1 MRKFN
6 SCVAGICTVL
16 IIMFSA
22 YDYLVPNTVPSTV
35 TIYPESEKNER
46 SNASEI
52 WLTDI
57 LLNGKEQ
64 DLSQYLTNENW
75 SYHEENNDLFS
86 GSAAESPDGIL
97 TLKFPPA
104 KSITLVFSMHAW
116 CGKIQLKEAEQIIEK
131 DLYSKDS
138 DIFEYQL
145 QTNMTGRMQP
155 GSILRSIAVFLTLSI
170 LSTFCISRYKKA
182 LNKTRP
188 YIGAFL
194 HFCISIRTDDLA
206 AFEIRDYTVE
216 YLILKIIFGICL
228 LCLWRFLF
236 YLAEQLREGNSL
248 IRDGIKYFIIYWIF
262 LSIVMLCI
270 WPGNWIWDD
279 IFIYED
285 AVCLRFTPWQH
296 ILTSVFYILSL
307 MFIPAAAGIVICQYT
322 IIAGITAAVLTIC
335 NSMFHSKK
343 LICFMCIPFLLPPIL
358 AHDFY
363 PLRLSLYAFLELLF
377 LFLFYVRQRVN
388 KKSTWCFW
396 TGMVIINILLSTWRS
411 EGIFFLFMGP
421 VLVFFH
427 MEKRFRKKMTIV
439 YSLILFTGFTVI
451 NSVQNFYIAEKKDY
465 YGVTAYMEA
474 LDDLVKYEYRKNA
487 DSKLLEP
494 MSQKVDLELI
504 LDSQSGEDAFWG
516 GAYAD
521 ISTSEDYKMV
531 RDTYVSLLKA
541 YPLPWLEER
550 MLTFLTTS
558 ACTSNSHAFTGND
571 CEIAVPEFLE
581 NYKLTKPI
589 NSRLRCQVLNLLTG
603 RKSSLDGIN
612 IFYRIFYNIIPSVLI
627 CFAGLFVCL
636 RIKNKKGLCYFT
648 LVLHFSLVFAAAPG
662 VYFMYYLPVYLCGY
676 TFFTYEC
683 ISRIKKKQTE
693 NYGIQNQGGSHG

>member
-1 MRKFN
+1 MQKIS
-6 SCVAGICTVL
+6 SCVAGICIAL
-16 IIMFSA
+16 IILFSA

-35 TIYPESEKNER
+35 TIYPETEKNEG

-86 GSAAESPDGIL
+86 GSAAESPDGSLI
-97 TLKFPPA
+97 LKFPPA

-116 CGKIQLKEAEQIIEK
+116 CGKIQLKEADQITEK
-131 DLYSKDS
+131 DLYSENS
-138 DIFEYQL
+138 DIFEYQI
-145 QTNMTGRMQP
+145 QTNTVDRKQP
-155 GSILRSIAVFLTLSI
+155 GFILRSIVIFLSLSV
-170 LSTFCISRYKKA
+170 LGTFCVIKYMKA
-182 LNKTRP
+182 LNKARP
-188 YIGAFL
+188 YICAFF
-194 HFCISIRTDDLA
+194 HFCISIRTDALM
-206 AFEIRDYTVE
+206 AFEIREYTIE
-216 YLILKIIFGICL
+216 YFVLKIIFGICL
-228 LCLWRFLF
+228 LCLWRFIF
-236 YLAEQLREGNSL
+236 YLVDQFQAGNSL
-248 IRDGIKYFIIYWIF
+248 IRGGIKYFIIYWIF

-343 LICFMCIPFLLPPIL
+343 LVWFMYIPFLLLPVL
-358 AHDFY
+358 AHNFY

-377 LFLFYVRQRVN
+377 LFFFYIGQSVS
-388 KKSTWCFW
+388 KKCTWCFW
-396 TGMVIINILLSTWRS
+396 TGVVIINILLSTWRS
-411 EGIFFLFMGP
+411 EGIFFLFIGP

-427 MEKRFRKKMTIV
+427 MEKQFRKKMTIV

-451 NSVQNFYIAEKKDY
+451 NSVQNIYIAEKKDY
-465 YGVTAYMEA
+465 YGVTAYMEV
-474 LDDLVKYEYRKNA
+474 LDDLVKYEYQENA
-487 DSKLLEP
+487 DNQLLKA
-494 MSQKVDLELI
+494 MSQKVDLDLI
-504 LDSQSGEDAFWG
+504 LSLQSGEDAFWG

-521 ISTSEDYKMV
+521 ISTSEDYKMI
-531 RDTYVSLLKA
+531 RETYVNLLKA
-541 YPLPWLEER
+541 YPVPWLKER
-550 MLTFLTTS
+550 LFTFLTTS
-558 ACTSNSHAFTGND
+558 ACTSNSHAFVGD
-571 CEIAVPEFLE
+571 GCEIAVPEFIE

-589 NSRLRCQVLNLLTG
+589 NNRLRCQVLNLLTG
-603 RKSSLDGIN
+603 RKSSLDGVN

-627 CFAGLFVCL
+627 CFTGLFVCL
-636 RIKNKKGLCYFT
+636 RTKDKKGLCYFT

-662 VYFMYYLPVYLCGY
+662 VYFMYYLPIYLCGY
-676 TFFTYEC
+676 TFATYEC
-683 ISRIKKKQTE
+683 IKRVKRIK
-693 NYGIQNQGGSHG
+693 